1 MLLLCL
7 TLLAAEPQAAP
18 PPPAADAPAPA
29 AEAAPPAAPAA
40 PKAADA
46 PLDLRKG
53 DVPTLDDPKLDG
65 AEEKSLGWQL
75 VQMLVVLGAVIM
87 LAYVSLNWGMRKML
101 GIRTPIGGGSLVEV
115 IERVPL
121 DQRRAVFIVK
131 AANEYL
137 LVGGAE
143 QSLNLISKLDAAEV
157 EKMQSAKRAAP
168 PALTLSPFLQKLLGK
183 GSKP

>member
-7 TLLAAEPQAAP
+7 TLLAAEPEAAP
-18 PPPAADAPAPA
+18 PPAPAVDAPAPA
-29 AEAAPPAAPAA
+29 AEAPAPAA
-40 PKAADA
+40 VPKADV
-46 PLDLRKG
+46 PLELRKG
-53 DVPTLDDPKLDG
+53 DLPTLDDPKLAG
-65 AEEKSLGWQL
+65 EEEKSLGWQL
-75 VQMLVVLGAVIM
+75 VQMLLVLGAVIM
-87 LAYVSLNWGMRKML
+87 LAYVSLNWGMRKLL
-101 GIRTPIGGGSLVEV
+101 GIRTPGSGGSLVSV

-121 DQRRAVFIVK
+121 DQRRAVFVVK

-143 QSLNLISKLDAAEV
+143 QQLSLISKLDAAEV
-157 EKMQSAKRAAP
+157 EKIQAQKRTAA